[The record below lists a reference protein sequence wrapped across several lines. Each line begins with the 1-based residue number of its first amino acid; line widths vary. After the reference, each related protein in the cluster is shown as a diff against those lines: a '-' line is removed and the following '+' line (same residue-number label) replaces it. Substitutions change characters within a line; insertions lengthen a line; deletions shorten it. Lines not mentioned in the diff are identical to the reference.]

1 MDRKI
6 IVTIKYYYYLII
18 IIPITLFI
26 TKKLAPYS
34 DYFEL
39 CRSPNGKYIF

>member
-6 IVTIKYYYYLII
+6 VITINYYYYLII
-18 IIPITLFI
+18 IIPNTLFI
-26 TKKLAPYS
+26 NKKRAYYS

-39 CRSPNGKYIF
+39 CRSPNRK